1 MAPPA
6 APPPPPPAASSPSA
20 PPLAA
25 PPLSAP
31 PLPPPSAA
39 PSPLAAP
46 PPPPPPAAPAPSAP
60 PPAAPPLAPLASA
73 APPPPSTP
81 PYAPSPAAL
90 TEVHAPDDD
99 IGEILVEAP
108 IPTPAPA
115 RTETA
120 APTVATAGSRRKPR
134 EPILDPWSDDAE
146 IAAPPRPLQETITAS
161 GDMYLVARRPPSTPQ
176 AGDEEEVV
184 TSAAPLDLALK
195 RKPISARPP
204 APPASAPP
212 ASAPPAPAP
221 QAPAPQAPTPQAPA
235 APRARAATPS
245 GSEPPGHLG
254 ASADDVI
261 SKGAGAAAIPATT
274 IEPAASTEEP
284 SPISTPDG
292 TVVIELS
299 DSDLDAPT
307 SSRLDSPFPAS
318 QAATQGDDLQ
328 AKAGPP
334 LDEPASGAAA
344 DPSQRALEL
353 DAATAEPTAE
363 EELLD
368 DADIALVEEPATQA
382 TAVEPLPAGD
392 ASLAAD
398 ASQPFV
404 TDAAQ
409 PGALAVEG
417 PGPDAGETIDLAAI
431 VLDPPPGSPLG
442 EGTVATADLDPG
454 QAPDLPQPEAAS
466 ASPPAAGAATLT
478 GRDLEHV
485 EAFADLPEEMH
496 DELALA
502 AHVEDLA
509 PDEELAVYGAALVL
523 SGSAAVCATI
533 VDAPAE
539 HAAIRALVPSRGTLE
554 EGIPLRVVAGARGA
568 RVAIWDQATID
579 NALRTCP
586 WVLDELR
593 AVADRLQSLAGVTL
607 GPLGELEE
615 TLLRRVLGRLRL
627 CSLEPGEPLIHA
639 GNPMPGLVIV
649 GAGTLELVAERTQEL
664 AGAARPGELLF
675 ASELLGGQPAPAIA
689 RAAGSGALVLIVDHP
704 ALRELFESTPELLS
718 ILAQSVSLNAQRG

>member
-1 MAPPA
+1 M
-6 APPPPPPAASSPSA
+6 
-20 PPLAA
+20 
-25 PPLSAP
+25 
-31 PLPPPSAA
+31 
-39 PSPLAAP
+39 
-46 PPPPPPAAPAPSAP
+46 
-60 PPAAPPLAPLASA
+60 
-73 APPPPSTP
+73 
-81 PYAPSPAAL
+81 
-90 TEVHAPDDD
+90 HAPDDD
-99 IGEILVEAP
+99 IVGEILVEAP

-146 IAAPPRPLQETITAS
+146 VAAPPRPLQETITPS

-204 APPASAPP
+204 APPAPAPP
-212 ASAPPAPAP
+212 APAPPAPAPPAPAP
-221 QAPAPQAPTPQAPA
+221 QAPAPQAPAP
-235 APRARAATPS
+235 PRARAATPS
-245 GSEPPGHLG
+245 GSEPPGHIG
-254 ASADDVI
+254 ASADDVV
-261 SKGAGAAAIPATT
+261 SKGAGAAVIPATT

-307 SSRLDSPFPAS
+307 SSRLDSPFPAP
-318 QAATQGDDLQ
+318 QAAAQGDDVQ

-334 LDEPASGAAA
+334 LGEPASGGAA
-344 DPSQRALEL
+344 DPAQRPLEL
-353 DAATAEPTAE
+353 DAATPEPAAE

-368 DADIALVEEPATQA
+368 DADIALVEEPATRA

-392 ASLAAD
+392 ASLATAVEPLPAGD
-398 ASQPFV
+398 ASLA

-409 PGALAVEG
+409 PFATGAAQPGARAVART
-417 PGPDAGETIDLAAI
+417 GPDAGQTIDLAAI
-431 VLDPPPGSPLG
+431 VLDPPPGPPLG
-442 EGTVATADLDPG
+442 EGTIATVDVDPEL
-454 QAPDLPQPEAAS
+454 APDLPQPEAAS
-466 ASPPAAGAATLT
+466 ASPPAAGAAALT
-478 GRDLEHV
+478 GRDLEHI

-539 HAAIRALVPSRGTLE
+539 HAAIRTLVPSRGTLE

-593 AVADRLQSLAGVTL
+593 AVADRLQSLAGVTM

-627 CSLEPGEPLIHA
+627 RGLEPGEPLIHA

-689 RAAGSGALVLIVDHP
+689 RAAGTGALVLIADHP

-718 ILAQSVSLNAQRG
+718 ILAQSVSLNAQRS

>member
-1 MAPPA
+1 
-6 APPPPPPAASSPSA
+6 
-20 PPLAA
+20 
-25 PPLSAP
+25 
-31 PLPPPSAA
+31 
-39 PSPLAAP
+39 
-46 PPPPPPAAPAPSAP
+46 
-60 PPAAPPLAPLASA
+60 
-73 APPPPSTP
+73 
-81 PYAPSPAAL
+81 
-90 TEVHAPDDD
+90 
-99 IGEILVEAP
+99 
-108 IPTPAPA
+108 
-115 RTETA
+115 
-120 APTVATAGSRRKPR
+120 
-134 EPILDPWSDDAE
+134 
-146 IAAPPRPLQETITAS
+146 
-161 GDMYLVARRPPSTPQ
+161 MYLVARRPPSTPQ

-204 APPASAPP
+204 APPAP
-212 ASAPPAPAP
+212 APPAPAP
-221 QAPAPQAPTPQAPA
+221 QAPAPQAPAPQAPAPQAPAPQVPA

-307 SSRLDSPFPAS
+307 SSRLDSPFPAP
-318 QAATQGDDLQ
+318 QAAAQGDDLQ

-334 LDEPASGAAA
+334 LDEPASGGAA
-344 DPSQRALEL
+344 DPAQRPLEL

-392 ASLAAD
+392 ASLSTD

-417 PGPDAGETIDLAAI
+417 PAPDAGETIDLAAI

-442 EGTVATADLDPG
+442 EGTVATADLDPE

-466 ASPPAAGAATLT
+466 ASPPAAGAAPLT

-593 AVADRLQSLAGVTL
+593 AVADRLQSLAGVTM

-627 CSLEPGEPLIHA
+627 RSLEPGEPLIHA

-689 RAAGSGALVLIVDHP
+689 RAAGTGALVLIVDHP

-718 ILAQSVSLNAQRG
+718 ILAQSVSLDAQRS

>member
-1 MAPPA
+1 
-6 APPPPPPAASSPSA
+6 
-20 PPLAA
+20 
-25 PPLSAP
+25 
-31 PLPPPSAA
+31 
-39 PSPLAAP
+39 
-46 PPPPPPAAPAPSAP
+46 
-60 PPAAPPLAPLASA
+60 
-73 APPPPSTP
+73 
-81 PYAPSPAAL
+81 
-90 TEVHAPDDD
+90 
-99 IGEILVEAP
+99 
-108 IPTPAPA
+108 
-115 RTETA
+115 
-120 APTVATAGSRRKPR
+120 
-134 EPILDPWSDDAE
+134 
-146 IAAPPRPLQETITAS
+146 
-161 GDMYLVARRPPSTPQ
+161 MYLVARRPPSTPQ

-204 APPASAPP
+204 APPAPAPQAP
-212 ASAPPAPAP
+212 AQPAPAPPAPAP
-221 QAPAPQAPTPQAPA
+221 QAPAP
-235 APRARAATPS
+235 PRARAVTPS
-245 GSEPPGHLG
+245 GSESPGHLG
-254 ASADDVI
+254 ASADDVV

-307 SSRLDSPFPAS
+307 SSRHDSPFPAP
-318 QAATQGDDLQ
+318 QAAAQGDDVQ

-334 LDEPASGAAA
+334 PGEPASGGAA
-344 DPSQRALEL
+344 DPAQRPLEL
-353 DAATAEPTAE
+353 DAATAEPAE

-392 ASLAAD
+392 ASLATD
-398 ASQPFV
+398 AAQPFA

-409 PGALAVEG
+409 PGALAVERS
-417 PGPDAGETIDLAAI
+417 GPDAGGTIDLAAI
-431 VLDPPPGSPLG
+431 VLDPPPGSPPA
-442 EGTVATADLDPG
+442 EGTAATVDLDPG
-454 QAPDLPQPEAAS
+454 LAPDLPQPEAAS
-466 ASPPAAGAATLT
+466 ASPLAAGAAALT
-478 GRDLEHV
+478 GRDLEHI

-496 DELALA
+496 DELALT

-539 HAAIRALVPSRGTLE
+539 HAAIRTLVPSRGTLE
-554 EGIPLRVVAGARGA
+554 EGIPLRIVAGARGA

-593 AVADRLQSLAGVTL
+593 AVADRLQSLAGVTM

-615 TLLRRVLGRLRL
+615 TLLHRVLGRLRL
-627 CSLEPGEPLIHA
+627 RSLEPGEPLIHA

-689 RAAGSGALVLIVDHP
+689 RAAGTGALVLIADHP

-718 ILAQSVSLNAQRG
+718 ILAQSVSLNTQRS

>member
-1 MAPPA
+1 
-6 APPPPPPAASSPSA
+6 
-20 PPLAA
+20 
-25 PPLSAP
+25 
-31 PLPPPSAA
+31 
-39 PSPLAAP
+39 
-46 PPPPPPAAPAPSAP
+46 
-60 PPAAPPLAPLASA
+60 
-73 APPPPSTP
+73 
-81 PYAPSPAAL
+81 
-90 TEVHAPDDD
+90 
-99 IGEILVEAP
+99 
-108 IPTPAPA
+108 
-115 RTETA
+115 
-120 APTVATAGSRRKPR
+120 
-134 EPILDPWSDDAE
+134 
-146 IAAPPRPLQETITAS
+146 
-161 GDMYLVARRPPSTPQ
+161 MYLVARRPPSTPQ

-184 TSAAPLDLALK
+184 TSAAPLDLTLK

-204 APPASAPP
+204 APPAA
-212 ASAPPAPAP
+212 APPAPAP
-221 QAPAPQAPTPQAPA
+221 PAPAPPAPAPPAPAPA

-254 ASADDVI
+254 ASADDVT

-307 SSRLDSPFPAS
+307 SSRLDSPFPAP
-318 QAATQGDDLQ
+318 QAAAQGDDPQ
-328 AKAGPP
+328 AMAGPP
-334 LDEPASGAAA
+334 LDEPASGGAATPA
-344 DPSQRALEL
+344 QRPLEL
-353 DAATAEPTAE
+353 DVATAEPAAE
-363 EELLD
+363 EEVLD

-382 TAVEPLPAGD
+382 TAVEPPPAGD
-392 ASLAAD
+392 ASLATD
-398 ASQPFV
+398 AAQPFA

-409 PGALAVEG
+409 PGALAVER
-417 PGPDAGETIDLAAI
+417 PGPDTGETIDLAAI
-431 VLDPPPGSPLG
+431 VLDPPPGSPPEAGTSAPLDLG
-442 EGTVATADLDPG
+442 PELAPG
-454 QAPDLPQPEAAS
+454 LPQPEAAS
-466 ASPPAAGAATLT
+466 ASPPAAGAAALT
-478 GRDLEHV
+478 GRDLEPI

-509 PDEELAVYGAALVL
+509 PEEELAVYGAALVL

-533 VDAPAE
+533 VDARAE
-539 HAAIRALVPSRGTLE
+539 HAAIRTLVPSRGTLE
-554 EGIPLRVVAGARGA
+554 EGIPLRVVAGAHGA

-593 AVADRLQSLAGVTL
+593 AVADRLQSLAGATM

-627 CSLEPGEPLIHA
+627 RSLEPGEPLIHA

-649 GAGTLELVAERTQEL
+649 GAGALELVAERTLER

-689 RAAGSGALVLIVDHP
+689 RAAGTGALVLIADHP
-704 ALRELFESTPELLS
+704 VLRELFESTPELLS
-718 ILAQSVSLNAQRG
+718 VLAQSVSLDAQRS